1 MSKKLYIG
9 IIIAIFAAAAALIG
23 YRVCVSGQDRSYDY
37 DLDEYVTVGDYKNLP
52 YYKEEAE
59 VTDEKI
65 DTEIDSRLQAA
76 QKTEEVKE
84 GTVEDGD
91 TINIAFEGKIDG
103 ETFEG
108 GSSDSF
114 DLTVG
119 TTQMIDG
126 FVEGL
131 IGKNIGDTVTLDLQF
146 PDDYSNTEV
155 AGKPVTFEVTINSKK
170 VTTTPE
176 LADYIKDET
185 DYDNEEDFRESVKS
199 DLLDQKQKQID
210 DQMKSELWDY
220 VLSQSEVIKYPGKEL
235 SAAQSDAESLEDQYQ
250 QQAQSYGLSWDDF
263 LSTMFQ
269 TDAEGWEAMK
279 YQYAEDQVKSGLV
292 LYSIC
297 RKEGIEVSKHEYN
310 KRINELLDE
319 NDIDRDTFESQ
330 YGKTVE
336 EYADENGWRTQFL
349 LEKLEDQLISWGKEV
364 TKDEYDQIVEERN
377 AAAES
382 TDDESTDSSNAGS
395 TDATDSTGTDASSD
409 SADASSDSSDASSD
423 SSDASSGTDSGSSG
437 GTD

>member
-1 MSKKLYIG
+1 
-9 IIIAIFAAAAALIG
+9 
-23 YRVCVSGQDRSYDY
+23 
-37 DLDEYVTVGDYKNLP
+37 
-52 YYKEEAE
+52 
-59 VTDEKI
+59 
-65 DTEIDSRLQAA
+65 
-76 QKTEEVKE
+76 
-84 GTVEDGD
+84 
-91 TINIAFEGKIDG
+91 
-103 ETFEG
+103 
-108 GSSDSF
+108 
-114 DLTVG
+114 
-119 TTQMIDG
+119 MIDG

-269 TDAEGWEAMK
+269 TDAE
-279 YQYAEDQVKSGLV
+279 
-292 LYSIC
+292 
-297 RKEGIEVSKHEYN
+297 
-310 KRINELLDE
+310 
-319 NDIDRDTFESQ
+319 
-330 YGKTVE
+330 
-336 EYADENGWRTQFL
+336 
-349 LEKLEDQLISWGKEV
+349 
-364 TKDEYDQIVEERN
+364 
-377 AAAES
+377 
-382 TDDESTDSSNAGS
+382 AGRR
-395 TDATDSTGTDASSD
+395 
-409 SADASSDSSDASSD
+409 
-423 SSDASSGTDSGSSG
+423 
-437 GTD
+437 